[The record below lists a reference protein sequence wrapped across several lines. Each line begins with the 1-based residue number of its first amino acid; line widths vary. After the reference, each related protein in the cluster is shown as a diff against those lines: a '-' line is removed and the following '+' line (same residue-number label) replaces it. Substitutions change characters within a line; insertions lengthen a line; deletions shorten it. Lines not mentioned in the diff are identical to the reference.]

1 MEDNGIIELYFSRS
15 EQAIAE
21 TDRKY
26 GGFCYSIAYN
36 VLFNRE
42 DSEESVSDTYLSAW
56 NAIPPTRPRILSSFL
71 GKITRNLSLDKWRR
85 RTAAKRGGG
94 EVPLALEELSECL
107 TKGDS
112 TWQEVEAHELT
123 EAVSRFLETLPA
135 PDRQLFLGR
144 YWYCRSIG
152 ELSAIFSL
160 RESAVKT
167 RLFRLRGKLREFL
180 EKEGIP
186 V

>member
-36 VLFNRE
+36 ILFNRE

-56 NAIPPTRPRILSSFL
+56 NAIPPTRPGILSSFL

-85 RTAAKRGGG
+85 RTASKRGGG
-94 EVPLALEELSECL
+94 EVPLALEELEQCVSDGETPERAYERKEL
-107 TKGDS
+107 
-112 TWQEVEAHELT
+112 EV
-123 EAVSRFLETLPA
+123 SINRFLDLLP
-135 PDRQLFLGR
+135 PTERNVFLCR
-144 YWYCRSIG
+144 YWYLDSIG
-152 ELSAIFSL
+152 EIAETFGFTMAKVNSML
-160 RESAVKT
+160 RRT
-167 RLFRLRGKLREFL
+167 REKLRRQL
-180 EKEGIP
+180 EKEGYC
-186 V
+186 

>member
-1 MEDNGIIELYFSRS
+1 MKERQIVALYWERNPRALLESQR
-15 EQAIAE
+15 Q
-21 TDRKY
+21 Y
-26 GGFCYSIAYN
+26 GGYCYQIAWN
-36 VLFNRE
+36 VLENRE
-42 DSEESVSDTYLSAW
+42 DSDECVNDTWMRAW
-56 NAIPPTRPRILSSFL
+56 NAMPPQRPSRLSLFL
-71 GKITRNLSLDKWRR
+71 GRITRNLALDRWREKR
-85 RTAAKRGGG
+85 AERRGSGRTA
-94 EVPLALEELSECL
+94 LALEELSECL

>member
-36 VLFNRE
+36 ILFNRE

-56 NAIPPTRPRILSSFL
+56 NAIPPTRPGILSSFL
-71 GKITRNLSLDKWRR
+71 GKITRNLSLDKWRC

-94 EVPLALEELSECL
+94 EVPLALEELEQCVSDDETPERAYERKEL
-107 TKGDS
+107 
-112 TWQEVEAHELT
+112 EV
-123 EAVSRFLETLPA
+123 SINRFLDRLP
-135 PDRQLFLGR
+135 PTERNVFLCR
-144 YWYCRSIG
+144 YWYLDSIG
-152 ELSAIFSL
+152 EIAETFGFTMAKVNSML
-160 RESAVKT
+160 RRT
-167 RLFRLRGKLREFL
+167 REKLRRHL
-180 EKEGIP
+180 EKEGYC
-186 V
+186 